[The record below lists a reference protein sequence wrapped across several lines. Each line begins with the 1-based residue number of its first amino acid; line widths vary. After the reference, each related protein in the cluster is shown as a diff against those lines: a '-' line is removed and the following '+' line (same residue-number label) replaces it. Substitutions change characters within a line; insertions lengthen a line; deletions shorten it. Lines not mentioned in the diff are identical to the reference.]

1 MFAQCLRAVSWEM
14 DSDRVISAVVARL
27 RRDVGSNDLRV
38 SQRRLRETFRRS
50 VSADTTR
57 SRNGGTD
64 SVPVPA

>member
-38 SQRRLRETFRRS
+38 SQRRLRETSRRS
-50 VSADTTR
+50 VSADTTS